1 MTAVSTQSF
10 YVEQV
15 REVTVIDFAVQ
26 SIDEHNF
33 EFVSDE
39 LFEIAEYLMSTF
51 PIRVVVDLSKV
62 RQMDDWGLAM
72 LRAFQE
78 TIDNHNGTVIF
89 CRVPQ
94 SVTKFMSET
103 GFTNGFQICDSQNE
117 ALRLVNN

>member
-39 LFEIAEYLMSTF
+39 LFEIA
-51 PIRVVVDLSKV
+51 
-62 RQMDDWGLAM
+62 
-72 LRAFQE
+72 
-78 TIDNHNGTVIF
+78 
-89 CRVPQ
+89 
-94 SVTKFMSET
+94 
-103 GFTNGFQICDSQNE
+103 
-117 ALRLVNN
+117 